1 MIFFNRF
8 IDNNVVSVVFQCLEC
23 KHVCIKIMLLIIK
36 PILMRFITS
45 EPVKKMIVELLEKL
59 AGLTE
64 NKLDDLAVKTVR
76 EALLPE

>member
-1 MIFFNRF
+1 VIFFNRF

-23 KHVCIKIMLLIIK
+23 KHVCIEIMLLIIK